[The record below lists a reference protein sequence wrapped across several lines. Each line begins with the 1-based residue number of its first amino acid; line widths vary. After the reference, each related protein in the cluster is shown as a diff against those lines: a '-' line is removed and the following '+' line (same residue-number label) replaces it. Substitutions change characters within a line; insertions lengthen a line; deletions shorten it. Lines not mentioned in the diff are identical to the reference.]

1 MAFTNLKMK
10 KMKKILI
17 VYSLLISSFT
27 LTAQEKN
34 DWMID
39 FDKAAELSMKSNKPI
54 LANFTGSDWCG
65 WCIKLKKE
73 VFDTPSFKKWAN
85 ENVVLLELDYPR
97 RTQQDEKIVKQNKDL
112 QQFFKVRGYPT
123 LHLFSVALTDGK
135 TQITSH
141 GKTGYIAG
149 GPTPWIA
156 NANNML
162 KNKQ

>member
-1 MAFTNLKMK
+1 MAFTKKN

-17 VYSLLISSFT
+17 VCTLLFGSLNLI
-27 LTAQEKN
+27 AQEN
-34 DWMID
+34 NGWLID
-39 FDKAAELSMKSNKPI
+39 FDKAAQISMKTQKPI

-73 VFDTPSFKKWAN
+73 VFDTPAFKKWAK

-97 RTQQDEKIVKQNKDL
+97 RTPQDEKIVKQNRDL

-123 LHLFSVALTDGK
+123 LHLFSVALQDGK
-135 TQITSH
+135 TQITSY